1 MKLGV
6 DMALTKE
13 DLQLIGSLMDEKFN
27 QADKKTNEKF
37 DDLKTLT
44 QKEFMAQNERID
56 DRFSKVDDRFSK
68 VDDRFSKVD
77 DRFDKLSSELKSDI
91 VNVRDELKLD
101 IAGIKSVVKDIK
113 KDILRLEI
121 EIAEIHKLLKQERE
135 RTVSDIDI
143 LRKKVFNLEKEVNLI
158 KSECSKLKTA

>member
-1 MKLGV
+1 
-6 DMALTKE
+6 MALTKE
-13 DLQLIGSLMDEKFN
+13 DLQSIKGIVVDVVD
-27 QADKKTNEKF
+27 DKI
-37 DDLKTLT
+37 DDLATSI
-44 QKEFMAQNERID
+44 QKEFAAQNDRFTKIDDRFDKIDDRFDKID
-56 DRFSKVDDRFSK
+56 DRFSKVDDRF
-68 VDDRFSKVD
+68 DRL
-77 DRFDKLSSELKSDI
+77 RSELKSDI

-121 EIAEIHKLLKQERE
+121 EIAEIHKLLNQERE

>member
-44 QKEFMAQNERID
+44 QKEFMAQNERI
-56 DRFSKVDDRFSK
+56 
-68 VDDRFSKVD
+68 DDRFSKVD

>member
-1 MKLGV
+1 
-6 DMALTKE
+6 MALTKE
-13 DLQLIGSLMDEKFN
+13 DLQSIKGIVVDVVD
-27 QADKKTNEKF
+27 DKI
-37 DDLKTLT
+37 DDLATSI
-44 QKEFMAQNERID
+44 QKEFAAQNDRFTKIDDRFDKID
-56 DRFSKVDDRFSK
+56 DRFSKVDDRF
-68 VDDRFSKVD
+68 DRL
-77 DRFDKLSSELKSDI
+77 RSELKSDI

-121 EIAEIHKLLKQERE
+121 EIAEIHKLLNQERE

>member
-1 MKLGV
+1 MRLKV

-13 DLQLIGSLMDEKFN
+13 DLQSIKGIVVDVVD
-27 QADKKTNEKF
+27 DKI
-37 DDLKTLT
+37 DDLATSI
-44 QKEFMAQNERID
+44 QKEFAAQNDRFTKIDDRFDKIDDRFDKID
-56 DRFSKVDDRFSK
+56 DRFSKVDDRF
-68 VDDRFSKVD
+68 DRL
-77 DRFDKLSSELKSDI
+77 RSELKSDI

-121 EIAEIHKLLKQERE
+121 EIAEIHKLLNQERE